1 MGSNLIP
8 SNISLPIKLIDE
20 KNILNMLSKERGSKV
35 KLEYPQI
42 GEKAKELRITM
53 KNAELLL
60 NDRILRKNKYKMFTP
75 NSVTSLQSDLNL
87 DVPPKNIE
95 GFEGEGDLLSRFGV
109 EIRDQITFT
118 LAQKTWSSMTF
129 GERETIK
136 LMYRQVKDQVKAN
149 PNKIAVYSFDGAS
162 ENMKVGAGNTNYAKC
177 TFKGFSDKPDAEV
190 EDTSNDDPI
199 FDID

>member
-1 MGSNLIP
+1 MSEEDDLFASGGEASQFIRYAPQSKKWKSNG
-8 SNISLPIKLIDE
+8 E
-20 KNILNMLSKERGSKV
+20 ELSIQQIALDFSTLKPGWGIWPEGQAITWTFGSKPSVLPEKPSDQHKQGFHIEAYIPEDKTMV
-35 KLEYPQI
+35 K
-42 GEKAKELRITM
+42 
-53 KNAELLL
+53 
-60 NDRILRKNKYKMFTP
+60 
-75 NSVTSLQSDLNL
+75 
-87 DVPPKNIE
+87 
-95 GFEGEGDLLSRFGV
+95 
-109 EIRDQITFT
+109 
-118 LAQKTWSSMTF
+118 KTWSSMTF